1 MDSGAD
7 GREGSPRSYLYVPG
21 DQAERLEKALERG
34 ADALILDLED
44 AVAPQSKDGARELV
58 GAWIRR
64 NEASGSAVWLR
75 ITADEPAA
83 DIAAMGAPIAGVM
96 VPRAEGALLDE
107 VGRLLTAREKEL
119 GIPDGSL
126 AIIPLIET
134 ARGLLGAVELAE
146 APRTVR
152 LAIGRADLAGEL
164 GLSIDP
170 EGPEFRSILLQLVI
184 ASSAAG
190 IAPPVAPTSTDFRD
204 LEALRGSTEHL
215 LRLGYRGRTAV
226 HPAQLPVINDV
237 FTPSA
242 DEVQRAER
250 LVVAF
255 EEAERSGSGVITGDD
270 GRMVDAA
277 VVRTAREVLQR
288 AGQGQRGPRRT

>member
-1 MDSGAD
+1 MVVSG
-7 GREGSPRSYLYVPG
+7 GSGIGSPRSYLYVPG
-21 DQAERLEKALERG
+21 DHAERLEKALERG

-75 ITADEPAA
+75 ITADEPGA
-83 DIAAMGAPIAGVM
+83 DIAAIGAPIAGVM
-96 VPRAEGALLDE
+96 VPRAESALLDE
-107 VGRLLTAREKEL
+107 VGKLLAAREREL
-119 GIPDGSL
+119 GIPGGSL
-126 AIIPLIET
+126 AVIPLIET

-164 GLSIDP
+164 GLGIDP

-190 IAPPVAPTSTDFRD
+190 VAPPVAPTSTDFRD
-204 LEALRGSTEHL
+204 LDALRGSTQQL

-226 HPAQLPVINDV
+226 HPAQLPVINEV

-242 DEVQRAER
+242 EEVQRAER
-250 LVVAF
+250 LVAAF
-255 EEAERSGSGVITGDD
+255 EEAERSGSGVITDD
-270 GRMVDAA
+270 NGRMVDAA
-277 VVRTAREVLQR
+277 VVRSAREVLQR
-288 AGQGQRGPRRT
+288 AGQAPRGPRRT